1 MGNCPYCKQHLSFN
15 DVKTEEKGI
24 GFIGKEKMYICPHC
38 NMILGFSM
46 KMR

>member
-1 MGNCPYCKQHLSFN
+1 MGNCPYCKQQVNIN
-15 DVKTEEKGI
+15 DVKTEEKGK
-24 GFIGKEKMYICPHC
+24 GFIEKEKMYICPYC

>member
-1 MGNCPYCKQHLSFN
+1 MGNCPYCKQQLSIN
-15 DVKTEEKGI
+15 DVKTEEKGK
-24 GFIGKEKMYICPHC
+24 GFIEKEKMYICPHC